1 MNCKIFITAAFI
13 AIAATATADD
23 NAVNTDTVKVI
34 NNANQITIQ
43 RTPAGS
49 SIITINGTKEKKDY
63 IYEYQLTQSDTTQV
77 NELNII
83 TNFPFS
89 TTNRKREKIEYD
101 LAKNIFFGITAPVSG
116 NDALSTSIELGIGQL
131 GGITYSPTCQG
142 FSISTGVGFGFKQ
155 FSVKSS
161 HLLASG
167 SDRVLRVV
175 PATEEQKDCSSR
187 IQSFYFQIP
196 VLFTQKIYRS
206 FAISVG
212 AIANFNT
219 YTIASS
225 KYHNGNKYQ
234 EETYKGLHQRPVTID
249 LAAAI
254 GFTSSVAAYVKYTP
268 MEMFQNGY
276 GPKVKNISAGIT
288 LNF

>member
-1 MNCKIFITAAFI
+1 MNCKTFITAAFI

-101 LAKNIFFGITAPVSG
+101 VAKNIFFGH
-116 NDALSTSIELGIGQL
+116 
-131 GGITYSPTCQG
+131 
-142 FSISTGVGFGFKQ
+142 F
-155 FSVKSS
+155 
-161 HLLASG
+161 
-167 SDRVLRVV
+167 
-175 PATEEQKDCSSR
+175 
-187 IQSFYFQIP
+187 
-196 VLFTQKIYRS
+196 
-206 FAISVG
+206 
-212 AIANFNT
+212 
-219 YTIASS
+219 
-225 KYHNGNKYQ
+225 
-234 EETYKGLHQRPVTID
+234 
-249 LAAAI
+249 
-254 GFTSSVAAYVKYTP
+254 
-268 MEMFQNGY
+268 
-276 GPKVKNISAGIT
+276 
-288 LNF
+288 